1 MNTQDANINFTY
13 MPIGMVEKDI
23 SQHFSNQD
31 LLKELDEGNNYTKIV
46 IM

>member
-1 MNTQDANINFTY
+1 MSKPDAYINFTY

-23 SQHFSNQD
+23 CDHFSNQD

-46 IM
+46 IK